1 MSEGLGRNFAAPVGG
16 PLFAVTY
23 VDIADARVL
32 EECRQVLDAGISAR
46 QCPAGDGMLCRL
58 IPVLGDL
65 FKIQVGIV
73 ADSERADFRLEIA
86 QAPLGQLAIL
96 CP

>member
-1 MSEGLGRNFAAPVGG
+1 
-16 PLFAVTY
+16 
-23 VDIADARVL
+23 
-32 EECRQVLDAGISAR
+32 
-46 QCPAGDGMLCRL
+46 MLCRL

-73 ADSERADFRLEIA
+73 ADSERADFPLEIA